1 MEEKNSI
8 LSIVGEINEIIYV
21 WHVEQSA
28 LHKCYLISYS
38 HIIIIFYLP
47 NIFNTDHSI
56 HQ

>member
-8 LSIVGEINEIIYV
+8 LSIVGEINETIYV

-28 LHKCYLISYS
+28 LHKCYVISYS
-38 HIIIIFYLP
+38 HIFYFP
-47 NIFNTDHSI
+47 NSFKTDHSV